1 VHNLLARSS
10 ASLLLFVSTTASAAP
25 VTFSDME
32 KSWFRFRENVNYL
45 VDEGV
50 IEGYADGTFKPQQTI
65 NRAEFL
71 KLVFEGRSSTQPIT
85 RRCFSDVSPR
95 EWYAPYVCAAKSRGI
110 VDGYSNGTFKPA
122 QIVTFAEALKI
133 ASNAYNWSVTET
145 KGENWY
151 KPYVSSLDDKHVL
164 SEHSYLPNQELTRE
178 RAADLLA
185 RMLRYD
191 QNKTDQHL
199 SSGCGKP
206 DPLYPTTA
214 VTVDGVDRS
223 FLLAVPR
230 GYVHNKPSP
239 LIVAFHGR
247 TNSNEQVENYYGLGR
262 AASDSIVAYP
272 AGLPSGNAFTWT
284 SSGDKGLNQNAVRFF
299 DTIVETLASQY
310 CIDMDN
316 ITVVGHSLGAWAA
329 NTVACARGGIV
340 MASATV
346 GGDGVIGDCT
356 GPSAAMV
363 AHNPND
369 KLASFDA
376 TKRMMENRLK
386 ENGCFGAPEPLANN
400 SLSCEQYS
408 CLNGNDVLWCP
419 HTLDTDERGTYYPH
433 NWPRITATYIMDF
446 FRDLTL

>member
-1 VHNLLARSS
+1 
-10 ASLLLFVSTTASAAP
+10 
-25 VTFSDME
+25 ME
-32 KSWFRFRENVNYL
+32 ESWFRFRETGDYL
-45 VDEGV
+45 VDEAV
-50 IEGYADGTFKPQQTI
+50 IEGHAGTFKPQQTI

-71 KLVFEGRSSTQPIT
+71 NLVFEGRSDTQPIT

-122 QIVTFAEALKI
+122 QNVTFAEALKI
-133 ASNAYNWSVTET
+133 ASNAYNWDVTET

-191 QNKTDQHL
+191 QEKEDQNL
-199 SSGCGKP
+199 SSGCGRP

-214 VTVDGVDRS
+214 MTVDGVDRS
-223 FLLAVPR
+223 FLLNVPR
-230 GYVHNKPSP
+230 GYVHTKPSP

-284 SSGDKGLNQNAVRFF
+284 SSGDKGLNQNTVRFF

-316 ITVVGHSLGAWAA
+316 RQVLGHCRGVTGVHNGA
-329 NTVACARGGIV
+329 
-340 MASATV
+340 
-346 GGDGVIGDCT
+346 
-356 GPSAAMV
+356 
-363 AHNPND
+363 
-369 KLASFDA
+369 
-376 TKRMMENRLK
+376 
-386 ENGCFGAPEPLANN
+386 
-400 SLSCEQYS
+400 
-408 CLNGNDVLWCP
+408 
-419 HTLDTDERGTYYPH
+419 
-433 NWPRITATYIMDF
+433 
-446 FRDLTL
+446 